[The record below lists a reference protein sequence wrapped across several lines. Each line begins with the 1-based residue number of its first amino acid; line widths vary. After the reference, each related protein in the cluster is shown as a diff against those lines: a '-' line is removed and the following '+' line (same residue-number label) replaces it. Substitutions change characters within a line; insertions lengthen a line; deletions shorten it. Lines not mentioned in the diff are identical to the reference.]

1 MHSEECQIQTLSSKN
16 GKINEKTSSN
26 DVKSKTQE
34 TFQNSIMG
42 KEWEIFPLLGKPWDK
57 KFLFRENFGNL
68 PFPRSVKWVF
78 IGGIILLFFI
88 TNIGKTLGIISHVI
102 SKL

>member
-1 MHSEECQIQTLSSKN
+1 MP
-16 GKINEKTSSN
+16 
-26 DVKSKTQE
+26 QE